1 VTHAIEVRGLCKSF
15 NGRRACWDLTFDVER
30 GEVFGLL
37 GPNGAGKT
45 TTLRMLAGLYAP
57 DAGTATVAGRTIG
70 PGRIGDPEL
79 RRRIGLLTEH
89 PGFYDRLTGRENL
102 LFFAGLTGVDRAQAP
117 SRANRLL
124 DRFALR
130 AHADRP
136 FAELSRGM
144 KQKLAIARALMH
156 EPEVVFLDEPTVGL
170 DPEATREVRS
180 LISEL
185 AAARTTVVLCTHHL
199 AEVERLC
206 SRAAFVAGRL
216 IGVHAIEAAQA
227 AVVRIELAERNAAAV
242 ERVRA
247 VAAVRSERVAG
258 ACGSGVELVLEL
270 RCEIPDAVAAL
281 VGAGA
286 RIVSVGPVRDPLEDA
301 YLQLLAEA
309 RALGLTEGEG
319 AAIDPDDERAAL
331 RADAAG
337 GGS

>member
-1 VTHAIEVRGLCKSF
+1 VTHAIEVRGLGKSF

-70 PGRIGDPEL
+70 PGRTGDPEL

-102 LFFAGLTGVDRAQAP
+102 LYFAGLTGVARAEAP

-130 AHADRP
+130 THADRP

-144 KQKLAIARALMH
+144 KQKLAIARALIH

-180 LISEL
+180 VISEL

-216 IGVHAIEAAQA
+216 IGVHAIEAARGT
-227 AVVRIELAERNAAAV
+227 VVRIELAERNGAAID
-242 ERVRA
+242 RVKA
-247 VAAVRSERVAG
+247 VAAVRSEREA
-258 ACGSGVELVLEL
+258 GSGVELVLEL
-270 RCEIPDAVAAL
+270 RCEIPEAVAAL

-286 RIVSVGPVRDPLEDA
+286 RVVSVGPVRDPLEDA

-309 RALGLTEGEG
+309 RALGLMDGEG
-319 AAIDPDDERAAL
+319 AAIGPDDERPNAARL
-331 RADAAG
+331 
-337 GGS
+337 GS